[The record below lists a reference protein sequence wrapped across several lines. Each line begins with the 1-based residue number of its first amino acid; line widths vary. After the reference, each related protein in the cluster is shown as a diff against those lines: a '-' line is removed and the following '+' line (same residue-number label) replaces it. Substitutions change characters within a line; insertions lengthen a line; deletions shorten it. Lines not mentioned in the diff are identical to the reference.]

1 MKKFAIHKKEE
12 DIKRFNPSIEDGL
25 DDESINYMKS
35 VGKANVAKNPT
46 NKSYAQIILGN
57 IFTFFNILMIA
68 IAIILL
74 LIVGKKVIT
83 NLMFL
88 GIIICNLLIGTIQ
101 ECKSKHTIEKL
112 KLLNDSKITVRRNKK
127 EVAIL
132 PSEIVLDDVVILNP
146 GDQIPIDGIIL
157 EEDILEINESLLT
170 GESVPVKK
178 SKGEMVFAG
187 SFVVSGSIA
196 VRADKVGNDTYIQSI
211 ENKAKVSK
219 QPKSRLMVAIN
230 KIIRNMTILAIP
242 LAVIVFLNEFLHNIV
257 TPVIDKMTGNPA
269 PIFPTF
275 WGQESQISDA
285 VFYSGVTIAYMIPC
299 GMALLAS
306 VAMATGVVKLAQSKT
321 LAQNLYSVESLS
333 RVNTLCLDKTGTLT
347 DGTMTLEQTIILD
360 KKYTDESLDKLVSSY
375 LSAFSTANQTSTA
388 LLNRYAN
395 LEPASYYSERQT
407 SDILG
412 DAYHGK
418 DKYQIAN
425 YINFS
430 SARKFSAV
438 EFNSL
443 GWFVLGAPEYITK
456 DKAILEQVNEFAKS
470 GLRVI
475 LLAKVIG
482 IVKDEG
488 PLPGSIEPIAIFII
502 SDTIRPEVKDTML
515 WFKEND
521 VDIKVISG
529 DNIGTVS
536 YIAKQSGIDNWDK
549 VVDMSL
555 VTENDNLEELVLN
568 NAIFGRVSPDQK
580 AEIIAILKKN
590 NRIVGVTG
598 DGLNDLLAFKQ
609 ADCSIALAN
618 GAAATKNVAN
628 LVLLDSNFSNMKEAV
643 FQGRRVVNNIQRS
656 SSLFVMKDYLWLFIT
671 VLPMLLGLPHMIQPT
686 VMSVV
691 NIFITGFASL
701 FVALEPDKT
710 RVTGNFYKNVTKR
723 ALLAG
728 FYMFIPIALI
738 TLYFVISQIIQTQS
752 YDLNLLKTTFNGGEI
767 TSFGWIPTM
776 ALCVTISGF
785 IIFFKNCQPFTRF
798 RKVLF
803 AIILLV
809 VLVVL
814 YLAPEFFIISGTDML
829 LAADGVQNIP
839 SYMINHFGPNATF
852 ALYRTMSL
860 EQIIFVGAY
869 AVIAYPLYLLNEKFN
884 GILLDKTMFAPRE
897 FKDE

>member
-1 MKKFAIHKKEE
+1 MKKPNFHKSHE
-12 DIKRFNPSIEDGL
+12 DIKRFNPSIEEGL
-25 DDESINYMKS
+25 NDESVNYMKS

-46 NKSYAQIILGN
+46 NKSYTQIILGN
-57 IFTFFNILMIA
+57 IFTFFNVLMIV

-74 LIVGKKVIT
+74 LIVGKKVVT
-83 NLMFL
+83 NLLFL
-88 GIIICNLLIGTIQ
+88 AIIVCNLLIGTIQ

-112 KLLNDSKITVRRNKK
+112 KLLNDSKITVRRNKQ
-127 EVAIL
+127 EVMVL

-157 EEDILEINESLLT
+157 EDDILEINESLLT

-178 SKGEMVFAG
+178 SKGEMVYAG
-187 SFVVSGSIA
+187 SFVVSGSLA

-230 KIIRNMTILAIP
+230 KIIRTMTILALP
-242 LAVIVFLNEFLHNIV
+242 LAAIVFANEFLHNIIN
-257 TPVIDKMTGNPA
+257 PIIIKETGNPA
-269 PIFPTF
+269 PLFPSY

-285 VFYSGVTIAYMIPC
+285 VFYSGVTIAYMIPY

-306 VAMATGVVKLAQSKT
+306 VAMATGVVKLAQTKT

-360 KKYTDESLDKLVSSY
+360 KKYNDESLGKLVSSY

-388 LLNRYAN
+388 LLNRYAS

-412 DAYHGK
+412 DAYHNK
-418 DKYQIAN
+418 EQLKIDN

-438 EFNSL
+438 EFNGL

-456 DKAILEQVNEFAKS
+456 DQAILEQVNEFAKS

-488 PLPGSIEPIAIFII
+488 PLPGSINPVAMFVI

-549 VVDMSL
+549 VIDMSK
-555 VTENDNLEELVLN
+555 VTENDNLEEIVLN
-568 NAIFGRVSPDQK
+568 NTIFGRVSPDQK
-580 AEIIAILKKN
+580 AEIVAILKKHD
-590 NRIVGVTG
+590 RIVGVTG

-691 NIFITGFASL
+691 NVFITGFASL

-723 ALLAG
+723 ALLDG

-738 TLYFVISQIIQTQS
+738 TLYFVISQIIKTQS
-752 YDLNLLKTTFNGGEI
+752 YDLNLLKTTFEGSEI
-767 TSFGWIPTM
+767 KAFGWIPTM

-803 AIILLV
+803 VAILLF

-814 YLAPEFFIISGTDML
+814 YLAPEFFIVSGTDML
-829 LAADGVQNIP
+829 LAADGVKNIP
-839 SYMINHFGPNATF
+839 SYMINHFATNAVF
-852 ALYRTMSL
+852 GLYKTMTL
-860 EQIIFVGAY
+860 DQIIFVGVY
-869 AVIAYPLYLLNEKFN
+869 ALLSYPIYLLTMKFG
-884 GILLDKTMFAPRE
+884 GIFLDKTMFSKRE